1 VKVMALAAIRATREA
16 EVRTWGLS
24 GRERLPCIV
33 GVPLPGER
41 VGRQVFDGKAE
52 AAVFPGDLP
61 EDPTRLLDRAIAT
74 AETVRFPRFRPPRLD
89 LTAAAGATA
98 VPPHIRL
105 DRAIEFLLGDRL
117 A

>member
-16 EVRTWGLS
+16 EARTGMLS
-24 GRERLPCIV
+24 AERLPCIV

-41 VGRQVFDGKAE
+41 VGRKVFDGKAE

-61 EDPTRLLDRAIAT
+61 EDPARLLDGT
-74 AETVRFPRFRPPRLD
+74 AEGGEMVHFPRFRPPRLN
-89 LTAAAGATA
+89 LAAGASE

-105 DRAIEFLLGDRL
+105 DRAIEFLVGDKL